1 MSILSREQLFEKVKD
16 KFKDD
21 DNDDT
26 LELIADITDTFNN
39 FQSETEKIEELKTE
53 LKNNDKKWREKY
65 KNRFFSTK
73 DNDEKEGAEDEDDE
87 GTIETKRLSYE
98 NLFTEVKK

>member
-21 DNDDT
+21 NNDDT
-26 LELIADITDTFNN
+26 LELIADITDTFNS
-39 FQSETEKIEELKTE
+39 FETETSKIEELKTE

-73 DNDEKEGAEDEDDE
+73 DNEGNEGDEDEDDDS
-87 GTIETKRLSYE
+87 TIESKNLSYE
-98 NLFTEVKK
+98 KLFTEVKK

>member
-21 DNDDT
+21 TNDDT

-39 FQSETEKIEELKTE
+39 LETETTKIEELKTE

-73 DNDEKEGAEDEDDE
+73 DNDDNEGAEDEDDDSA
-87 GTIETKRLSYE
+87 IESRNLSYE